1 MRRHE
6 ASGDGLVE
14 AIKFRQ
20 FFFDEDRRLNRFR
33 LGRLHDGRRRYDNDG
48 WRFDFRRHNDDWGR
62 LNDLSFFGD
71 GSGALVHFRQALL
84 EEIGRNQSEE
94 GEEDPEKWIR
104 QEAAF
109 LGLLG
114 GESTCAWARRL
125 AFGGRNCHTW
135 PTF

>member
-1 MRRHE
+1 MSRHE

-14 AIKFRQ
+14 AVKFRQ
-20 FFFDEDRRLNRFR
+20 FFLDDDRWLNLFW
-33 LGRLHDGRRRYDNDG
+33 LRRCDHGWWRDDNDG
-48 WRFDFRRHNDDWGR
+48 RRFDFRRLDDNRG
-62 LNDLSFFGD
+62 LFDNGSFFGD
-71 GSGALVHFRQALL
+71 GGGALVHLCQTLL

-94 GEEDPEKWIR
+94 GEADPEERARK
-104 QEAAF
+104 EAAF